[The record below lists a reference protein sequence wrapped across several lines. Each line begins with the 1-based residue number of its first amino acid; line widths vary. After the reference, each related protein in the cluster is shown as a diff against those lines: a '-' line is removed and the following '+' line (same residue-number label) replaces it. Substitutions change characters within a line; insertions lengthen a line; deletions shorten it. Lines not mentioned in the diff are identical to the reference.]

1 MATMND
7 VNELAASEQGLCV
20 ISTVRA
26 DGSVHSS
33 VVNAGPMSHPVSQ
46 ESTIALV
53 ARGAAR
59 KVRLL
64 AGSGRASVTYRR
76 GWQWAGV
83 EGRAEIIGADN
94 VPPGIELPALLR
106 QIFQAAGGTHDDWDE
121 FDRVMADEN
130 RVAVFIQTDR
140 VIGNG

>member
-33 VVNAGPMSHPVSQ
+33 VVNAGPMTHPVSG
-46 ESTIALV
+46 EATIALV
-53 ARGAAR
+53 AQGAAR

-64 AGSGRASVTYRR
+64 GNSGRASVTYRR
-76 GWQWAGV
+76 GWKWAGV
-83 EGRAEIIGADN
+83 EGRAEVIASDN
-94 VPPGIELPALLR
+94 LPAGVELPSLLR
-106 QIFQAAGGTHDDWDE
+106 EIFKAAGGTHDDWDE

-130 RVAVFIQTDR
+130 RVAIFIQTDR
-140 VIGNG
+140 IIGNG